1 MVNKLEQ
8 NKPFNDSLKVWY
20 MYLVADSIRLLDA
33 DLLSS
38 LMYNETDLLFTIIG
52 VVIVCCCH

>member
-1 MVNKLEQ
+1 MINKLEQ

-52 VVIVCCCH
+52 VVIVCCGH

>member
-8 NKPFNDSLKVWY
+8 NKPFNSSLKVWY
-20 MYLVADSIRLLDA
+20 MCLVTDSIQMLDA

-38 LMYNETDLLFTIIG
+38 LMYNETDVLFTVIG
-52 VVIVCCCH
+52 VVIVCCYH

>member
-1 MVNKLEQ
+1 MVNNLEQ
-8 NKPFNDSLKVWY
+8 NKPFNSSLKVWY
-20 MYLVADSIRLLDA
+20 MCLVTDSIQMLDA

-38 LMYNETDLLFTIIG
+38 LMYNETDVLFTAIG

>member
-1 MVNKLEQ
+1 MINKLEQ

-20 MYLVADSIRLLDA
+20 MCLVVDSIRLLDA
-33 DLLSS
+33 VLLSS
-38 LMYNETDLLFTIIG
+38 LMYNETDVLFTVTG